1 MKQIIDFGEYS
12 NSEIKGFIEDAQEV
26 LRTRD
31 EYRKAELVRQMN
43 EAAAALKRE
52 FPNARYW
59 EDAWDEDG
67 DHCLGFDMMEYFPMD
82 SLHLN

>member
-1 MKQIIDFGEYS
+1 MKQIINFGEYS

-31 EYRKAELVRQMN
+31 EYRKAELVRQIN
-43 EAAAALKRE
+43 EAAAALRRE
-52 FPNARYW
+52 FPNARYC

-67 DHCLGFDMMEYFPMD
+67 DHCIVFDMMEYFPMD
-82 SLHLN
+82 PLHLN